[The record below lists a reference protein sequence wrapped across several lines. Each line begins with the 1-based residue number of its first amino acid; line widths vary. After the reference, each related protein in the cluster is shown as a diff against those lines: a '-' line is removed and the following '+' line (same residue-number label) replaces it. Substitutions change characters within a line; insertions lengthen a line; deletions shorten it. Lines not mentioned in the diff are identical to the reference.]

1 MAHMITPNPTTTWN
15 ASPTEFIQ
23 IYRASDDAIRAELSA
38 GLLAAQAFTAPKYLY
53 DELGSRLF
61 AAICELPEYYLT
73 RVEAGIFDEHLDEI
87 GKSTGKGST
96 LIDLGAGN
104 CAKAARLF
112 STLQPAQ
119 YVPVDV
125 STDFLR
131 NAIGL
136 LHQRFLHIQMTGIGL
151 DFSSALELPDAVRP
165 EKRLFFYPGSSI
177 GNFTPDEA
185 VALFRRLRAACGK
198 DGGLLVGVDL
208 VKDKK
213 ILDAAYN
220 DALGVTASF
229 NLNMLLHLNKLL
241 GADFDVR
248 EWQHYGFFNT
258 EHSRIEMHLEARHAV
273 TVTWQGGQRRFQSGE
288 RIHTENSYKYTRE
301 SFARLLEQAGFEADG
316 IWSDQRSWYMLC
328 YAHAV

>member
-1 MAHMITPNPTTTWN
+1 MITPNPTTTWN
-15 ASPTEFIQ
+15 APPTEFIQ
-23 IYRASDDAIRAELSA
+23 IYRASDDAIRAELST

-73 RVEAGIFDEHLDEI
+73 RVEAAIFDEHLDEI
-87 GKSTGKGST
+87 GKSAGKGST

-131 NAIGL
+131 DTVGL
-136 LHQRFLHIQMTGIGL
+136 LHQRFPLLHMTAVGL
-151 DFSSALELPDAVRP
+151 DFSSALELPNAVRP

-177 GNFTPDEA
+177 GNFMPDEA
-185 VALFRRLRAACGK
+185 VAFFRRLRAACGS

-208 VKDKK
+208 VKGKK
-213 ILDAAYN
+213 ILDAAYD

-241 GADFDVR
+241 GADFDVS

-273 TVTWQGGQRRFQSGE
+273 TVTWQGGQRRFQQGE

-301 SFARLLEQAGFEADG
+301 SFVRLLEQAGFMADR
-316 IWSDQRSWYMLC
+316 IWSDQRGWFMLC
-328 YAHAV
+328 YARAV